1 VRTCSAPEKRDKAL
15 SSRASGATR
24 LRWNGARGGPRLLAW
39 RLPGVGGALTI
50 GASGWR
56 LRKARSLV
64 KLLALARGH
73 RLHRGRTWT
82 CSGQT
87 SRPRLSATTS
97 TTPFTSPVGHS
108 KSPLQTPPATFSY
121 RETCSP
127 CALMERCGWTPRPSR
142 RPPPLVAA
150 CRAAIELYA
159 GELLPED
166 CYEEWTQER
175 RAELRRTYLE
185 LLAGLHEKREE
196 YEPAIEVLRLAVSEE
211 PRFGPVTLQTEI
223 ILQLPDHP
231 LYELPFAGSPGAGG
245 CGPCPLGAVMRRRR
259 HEGPVPLQP
268 VLLPSHGR
276 DPLSA
281 RKTSCPSEA
290 TRNSPMGRSSELA
303 GDSPKAGTTPSGLTE
318 RATLKAYTHS
328 VLETLRPTFACP
340 ANRPLRQAR
349 TRTKAGTKVVSRTW

>member
-1 VRTCSAPEKRDKAL
+1 M
-15 SSRASGATR
+15 
-24 LRWNGARGGPRLLAW
+24 
-39 RLPGVGGALTI
+39 
-50 GASGWR
+50 
-56 LRKARSLV
+56 
-64 KLLALARGH
+64 
-73 RLHRGRTWT
+73 
-82 CSGQT
+82 
-87 SRPRLSATTS
+87 
-97 TTPFTSPVGHS
+97 
-108 KSPLQTPPATFSY
+108 
-121 RETCSP
+121 SP

-150 CRAAIELYA
+150 YRAAIELYA

-259 HEGPVPLQP
+259 HEGPVPL
-268 VLLPSHGR
+268 
-276 DPLSA
+276 
-281 RKTSCPSEA
+281 
-290 TRNSPMGRSSELA
+290 
-303 GDSPKAGTTPSGLTE
+303 
-318 RATLKAYTHS
+318 
-328 VLETLRPTFACP
+328 
-340 ANRPLRQAR
+340 
-349 TRTKAGTKVVSRTW
+349 

>member
-1 VRTCSAPEKRDKAL
+1 VRTCSAPEKRGKAL

-150 CRAAIELYA
+150 YRAAIELYA

-231 LYELPFAGSPGAGG
+231 LYELPFAGSPGAAAGHALLALL
-245 CGPCPLGAVMRRRR
+245 CGVAATRVPCPSN
-259 HEGPVPLQP
+259 QCF
-268 VLLPSHGR
+268 SHR
-276 DPLSA
+276 
-281 RKTSCPSEA
+281 
-290 TRNSPMGRSSELA
+290 
-303 GDSPKAGTTPSGLTE
+303 TE
-318 RATLKAYTHS
+318 
-328 VLETLRPTFACP
+328 ETLCRPGRHRARRKPLEIHLWAARRSWQGTVRRLV
-340 ANRPLRQAR
+340 RPLPGLPRGR
-349 TRTKAGTKVVSRTW
+349 L